1 MCGDL
6 MEITCR
12 NFALREGKKKKRKKE
27 KKKKEE
33 KGNITERKVETRW
46 SYGKREEAIPEIR
59 QAKTRVWGVV
69 DPSLQ
74 LKVAFVNAR
83 HSPVRC
89 TGV

>member
-1 MCGDL
+1 M
-6 MEITCR
+6 
-12 NFALREGKKKKRKKE
+12 
-27 KKKKEE
+27 
-33 KGNITERKVETRW
+33 ERKEETRW

-59 QAKTRVWGVV
+59 QATTRVWGVV